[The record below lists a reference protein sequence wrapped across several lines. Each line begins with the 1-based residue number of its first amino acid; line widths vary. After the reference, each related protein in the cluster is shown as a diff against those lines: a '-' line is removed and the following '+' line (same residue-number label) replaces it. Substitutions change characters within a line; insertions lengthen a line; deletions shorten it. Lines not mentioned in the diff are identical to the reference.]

1 VTTRGAAASA
11 RAFAS
16 WIACVASGCGAAKA
30 PLPSNAT
37 EGDGPTAE
45 RAFRDSL
52 ALDHASPAER
62 RAVAARKRAGDL
74 FARDCQSGIPEAC
87 WWARALLDEDARFDA
102 QIAANCAGGH
112 ALSCRAAKPQFGLSR
127 VQLHDGCVAGIL
139 SECIELAQTTDS
151 VDESAFAWERAC
163 GITRSTCR
171 SAAEAFL
178 ESEPRDTVKARDM
191 LELACSSGR
200 SDDCL
205 VLGAAYS
212 RGDLVEPVRGRG
224 DVVRDYACG
233 TTPQRAGA
241 ACAQGTNVPLI
252 RPKIDI

>member
-74 FARDCQSGIPEAC
+74 FARDCQSGFPEAC
-87 WWARALLDEDARFDA
+87 WWARALLDDARFDA
-102 QIAANCAGGH
+102 QIAANCDGGH
-112 ALSCRAAKPQFGLSR
+112 ALSCRAAKHDIRLSR
-127 VQLHDGCVAGIL
+127 VQLREGCGAGIV
-139 SECIELAQTTDS
+139 SECVQLAQTTES
-151 VDESAFAWERAC
+151 VDETRFAWERAC
-163 GITRSTCR
+163 SITRSTCR

-200 SDDCL
+200 VDDCV
-205 VLGAAYS
+205 VLGAAYL
-212 RGDLVEPVRGRG
+212 RGELVEPVRARGR
-224 DVVRDYACG
+224 VVYDFACG
-233 TTPQRAGA
+233 TTPQRAGTV
-241 ACAQGTNVPLI
+241 CAQGTSVPLI